1 MPVDALFATLM
12 PELQSTLSTCKLAVL
27 KCEAMMALLNK
38 AKYGDA
44 PTRVVSGYLMDLGSE
59 TSNHQL
65 PRNPSVQSRS
75 GPSRNVSGS
84 FLDMGIRW
92 DPEDYTAMEEISSTS
107 ANPTFATSSKQCL
120 PKKLKSSLQSSNQ
133 SFVTVRKNTTHF
145 RRDST
150 GKTPTPPVNFGV
162 SFDGTIP
169 RSQRGSVVTATRRD
183 PAVSETNP
191 GSANPAPYTHESL
204 TRNSAPNQ
212 KSVTSNTN
220 LISIASGQH
229 TDFFY
234 QMRTNN
240 GLKPTSSRNSSAESV
255 EVNISQ
261 SATSIN
267 EIEKMNDK
275 LADIG
280 SPKPSPQME
289 SKRTLAFMPVHGQKP
304 AASNVSN
311 SSFHSPKNAIGR
323 QFDLDILDE
332 AEERSIPGASQ
343 SRKVSTPSIFNFQH
357 PKMKAAYRRRSSGMN
372 PSSGDTFTNSK
383 KLQFAKTPPRSKS
396 FSTAAAGYYNG
407 SNETFGN
414 DLVDWH
420 VAICLLPAFDN
431 KGRRVGLDSFEL
443 EDLASIHFITNGLH
457 PKSVFNTYWDLTM
470 IVLFS
475 VIFWMVPFV
484 ISFQPLLPDRTLQV
498 TCYAVTVI
506 FFLESLVSAV
516 TPIASISQSVI
527 YSFREYEVLRP
538 DLSSW
543 LNSWILWKSPL
554 EFLTLIPLEIMFPNW
569 RLNSVLLLIK
579 LIRSWKF
586 PSMISRCALL
596 KRLQARLDSAAGM
609 AVSKILPIAVA
620 MMYFIHWNACTM
632 YFLGRVNGF
641 TGWGEYWRGFSTAT
655 LFQFYTW
662 TTYQSLGNMF
672 PLGFFPETA
681 GEQLTYSVFII
692 LAAVLY
698 ASFLGAISSAAMSIN
713 PAGRLYTQKM
723 EELLDYV
730 KFKNLPEETTEK
742 LFDYYETKYRGKYFE
757 EEEMLAEMNESLRAE
772 ILLKNT
778 RALIEQV
785 PFLRREENDGRD
797 EIFIGRIARALRSHY
812 YVQGDYITKQGDT
825 GYDMFFILSGKL
837 DVIIRGELVVSLYD
851 GSYIGEVA
859 LISKGLRTA
868 SVLAAKPSVLYRLS
882 HSDFHE
888 VLEEFPDMKF
898 RIEQLALERERMVV
912 SRS

>member
-1 MPVDALFATLM
+1 MPMDTLFATLM
-12 PELQSTLSTCKLAVL
+12 PELQSTLSTCKIAVL

-38 AKYGDA
+38 AKNGDA
-44 PTRVVSGYLMDLGSE
+44 RVMSGSLLEPGGEVS
-59 TSNHQL
+59 NQPL
-65 PRNPSVQSRS
+65 PRNPSLQSKS
-75 GPSRNVSGS
+75 VPSRNVSGS

-92 DPEDYTAMEEISSTS
+92 DPEDYAAMEEITSTS
-107 ANPTFATSSKQCL
+107 ANPAFATSSKQCL
-120 PKKLKSSLQSSNQ
+120 PRKLKSSLQSSNQ

-145 RRDST
+145 RRDSAT
-150 GKTPTPPVNFGV
+150 KTPPAAFGGT
-162 SFDGTIP
+162 FDGTVP
-169 RSQRGSVVTATRRD
+169 RSQRGSVVAGSRRD
-183 PAVSETNP
+183 PAVSETN
-191 GSANPAPYTHESL
+191 AAMLNPPPTPLESLPRNAAAPY
-204 TRNSAPNQ
+204 Q
-212 KSVTSNTN
+212 KSVTSNMN
-220 LISIASGQH
+220 LMSIASGQQH
-229 TDFFY
+229 MDFFY
-234 QMRTNN
+234 QMRTN
-240 GLKPTSSRNSSAESV
+240 GCSKAKLSSRNSSAESV

-261 SATSIN
+261 SVASIN
-267 EIEKMNDK
+267 ELEKVTDK
-275 LADIG
+275 FADIG
-280 SPKPSPQME
+280 SPKPSPLLE
-289 SKRTLAFMPVHGQKP
+289 SKQNLASMQPPVHVQKP
-304 AASNVSN
+304 AAPNLSN
-311 SSFHSPKNAIGR
+311 SSFHSPKNSSGR
-323 QFDLDILDE
+323 QFELDVLDE
-332 AEERSIPGASQ
+332 AEE
-343 SRKVSTPSIFNFQH
+343 KLTHVSTQPRKLSNPSIFNFQH
-357 PKMKAAYRRRSSGMN
+357 PKVKAAYRRRSSSMRR
-372 PSSGDTFTNSK
+372 SSGDTFSDSK

-396 FSTAAAGYYNG
+396 FSAAAGFYNG
-407 SNETFGN
+407 SNETFDN
-414 DLVDWH
+414 ELVDWH
-420 VAICLLPAFDN
+420 VALCLLPAFDN

-443 EDLASIHFITNGLH
+443 EDLMSIQFITNGLH

-475 VIFWMVPFV
+475 VIFWMIPFV
-484 ISFQPLLPDRTLQV
+484 ISFQPLLPDRTLQF
-498 TCYAVTVI
+498 TCYSVTVI

-516 TPIASISQSVI
+516 TPIASISTSVI

-538 DLSSW
+538 DLASW
-543 LNSWILWKSPL
+543 LNNWILWKSPL
-554 EFLTLIPLEIMFPNW
+554 EFLTLIPLEIMFPEL
-569 RLNSVLLLIK
+569 RFSSVFLLIK
-579 LIRSWKF
+579 LLRSWKY

-596 KRLQARLDSAAGM
+596 KRLQAHLDSAAGM
-609 AVSKILPIAVA
+609 SVSKILPIAVA

-692 LAAVLY
+692 VAAVLY

-772 ILLKNT
+772 ILLNNT

-797 EIFIGRIARALRSHY
+797 EIFIGRLARALRSHY
-812 YVQGDYITKQGDT
+812 FVQGDFITKQGDT

-837 DVIIRGELVVSLYD
+837 DVIIQGERVVSLYD

-898 RIEQLALERERMVV
+898 RIDQLALERERMLV
-912 SRS
+912 SRY